1 MRRILHFI
9 CTVVIFSFSAK
20 GATITWDGG
29 GGDGLWSTATNWVG
43 DVVPV
48 PADDVLLDNSVVAG
62 SYSVVLPGGTY
73 SVVLNS
79 FKVSPISGNTI
90 TFTVPVTNTANPA
103 FDVTGPGDAVILN
116 SGAIFYNSSGR
127 TMAMGGTAVT
137 VGTTNYFRI
146 NNGAKYVHNTSSGHT
161 NNLVSRLSKAAGTEY
176 GIFEFDV
183 RSAGYTISLS
193 GRTYGTLILS
203 STSFGAPVTY
213 SGSGTIPLLIM
224 GNLQINSGVTLS
236 LGMSADFVVNGNYV
250 QAASSTFSLQNSTS
264 NNTVKIKG
272 NITSQGVVTKT
283 GTGLPVLELSGAT
296 NQDINITGSIT
307 NSVTLQMNNVAGA
320 TLSTSLN
327 LPYKLSLVTG
337 KIKTTSTK
345 ILSLLDNA
353 TVTGGSSSS
362 FIEGPMI
369 KVGDDPFFTFPIGK
383 GSIYAPISFNS
394 IGLAITD
401 EFTAEYIRVNPQSI
415 YGTSYESPFDHISYV
430 EYWNLQKTT
439 GSLSVPVNVT
449 LSITQYGFAKVLS
462 STYVAR
468 HNSGDNQWK
477 NSGTL
482 SRTAGPTAPPYITGT
497 IESTPLT
504 QLGIFTLATTDPFAT
519 NPLPVKLILFN
530 AVKSKTG
537 TVDIDWEIA
546 GDMNEEIKFEI
557 QRSENGKD
565 FVSFYS
571 LQSTGRSVFNAQDSR
586 QLNATNWYRLKLTD
600 KQGVVF
606 FSKTLAVLNS
616 SASHFITGL
625 FPNPVTQDA
634 TISINSKVR
643 EKINLVIYSTSG
655 KEMKTI
661 SGNVV
666 PGNNL
671 ISINVNTLNA
681 GVYFIRIAGIKENGF
696 LRFVKL

>member
-1 MRRILHFI
+1 
-9 CTVVIFSFSAK
+9 
-20 GATITWDGG
+20 
-29 GGDGLWSTATNWVG
+29 
-43 DVVPV
+43 
-48 PADDVLLDNSVVAG
+48 
-62 SYSVVLPGGTY
+62 
-73 SVVLNS
+73 
-79 FKVSPISGNTI
+79 
-90 TFTVPVTNTANPA
+90 
-103 FDVTGPGDAVILN
+103 
-116 SGAIFYNSSGR
+116 
-127 TMAMGGTAVT
+127 
-137 VGTTNYFRI
+137 
-146 NNGAKYVHNTSSGHT
+146 
-161 NNLVSRLSKAAGTEY
+161 
-176 GIFEFDV
+176 
-183 RSAGYTISLS
+183 
-193 GRTYGTLILS
+193 
-203 STSFGAPVTY
+203 
-213 SGSGTIPLLIM
+213 
-224 GNLQINSGVTLS
+224 
-236 LGMSADFVVNGNYV
+236 
-250 QAASSTFSLQNSTS
+250 
-264 NNTVKIKG
+264 
-272 NITSQGVVTKT
+272 
-283 GTGLPVLELSGAT
+283 
-296 NQDINITGSIT
+296 
-307 NSVTLQMNNVAGA
+307 
-320 TLSTSLN
+320 
-327 LPYKLSLVTG
+327 
-337 KIKTTSTK
+337 
-345 ILSLLDNA
+345 
-353 TVTGGSSSS
+353 
-362 FIEGPMI
+362 
-369 KVGDDPFFTFPIGK
+369 
-383 GSIYAPISFNS
+383 
-394 IGLAITD
+394 
-401 EFTAEYIRVNPQSI
+401 
-415 YGTSYESPFDHISYV
+415 
-430 EYWNLQKTT
+430 
-439 GSLSVPVNVT
+439 

-482 SRTAGPTAPPYITGT
+482 SRTAGPSAPPYITGT

-666 PGNNL
+666 AGNNL